1 MKRGFAWLLT
11 LLTLLGLL
19 SGCGGGGDTT
29 APDTASNSAATEEAD
44 DAGGSYGA
52 WAEAEV
58 AEDSGG
64 TAEDGA
70 SDRLENAKM
79 IYTARMEVETT
90 AFDTAD
96 ADLRTLVEVLGG
108 YFEQAAVHDYGSGY
122 RSGDYKVRIP
132 ADQFQPFLDRVGTL
146 CHVTYQEQT
155 SENVSEAYYDAES
168 RLATQRTKLERLQN
182 LLAQAENME
191 DIITIES
198 AISDT
203 ELEIERLTGTLRQ
216 YDAPGGLRH
225 CLSLPPGGVPALQC
239 GGAGYQLC
247 KPHGRGLC
255 FWLAGVCGRTG
266 ESGRGPGLR
275 LGVAAA
281 SGGGWHRGGPPSL
294 EEEAQG
300 AAGRLQGVGEQ
311 AVRQNGT
318 NSASGVGCAVF
329 LPDF

>member
-11 LLTLLGLL
+11 LLALLGLL
-19 SGCGGGGDTT
+19 SGCGGG
-29 APDTASNSAATEEAD
+29 DTAAADTATSADTAD
-44 DAGGSYGA
+44 NGTAASGGSYGA
-52 WAEAEV
+52 WAETEV
-58 AEDSGG
+58 AEDSGQ
-64 TAEDGA
+64 AEDGA

-90 AFDTAD
+90 AFDTAA
-96 ADLRTLVEVLGG
+96 ADLRTLVEILWG
-108 YFEQAAVHDYGSGY
+108 YFEQAAVHNYGSGY
-122 RSGDYKVRIP
+122 RSGDYTVRVP

-216 YDAPGGLRH
+216 YDALVDYATVH
-225 CLSLPPGGVPALQC
+225 LSLQEV
-239 GGAGYQLC
+239 YQLSNVEE
-247 KPHGRGLC
+247 PATSFASRMGAAFASGWRGFVGALESLAVALAYGWV
-255 FWLAGVCGRTG
+255 WL
-266 ESGRGPGLR
+266 L
-275 LGVAAA
+275 LLAAA
-281 SGGGWHRGGPPSL
+281 GT
-294 EEEAQG
+294 
-300 AAGRLQGVGEQ
+300 AAGRILWKRRRRERQ
-311 AVRQNGT
+311 A
-318 NSASGVGCAVF
+318 ASKE
-329 LPDF
+329 PENKP

>member
-132 ADQFQPFLDRVGTL
+132 ADQFQPFLDQVGTL

-198 AISDT
+198 AISET
-203 ELEIERLTGTLRQ
+203 EYEIERLSGTMRH
-216 YDAPGGLRH
+216 YDALVDYATVTLELSEVYRLSGTEDAPKSFGEKLSNAFTDGLAA
-225 CLSLPPGGVPALQC
+225 VVE
-239 GGAGYQLC
+239 
-247 KPHGRGLC
+247 GLEN
-255 FWLAGVCGRTG
+255 FAIWLAY
-266 ESGRGPGLR
+266 SW
-275 LGVAAA
+275 LGILIFAAVVF
-281 SGGGWHRGGPPSL
+281 
-294 EEEAQG
+294 
-300 AAGRLQGVGEQ
+300 AAVKLIGRLRRGQK
-311 AVRQNGT
+311 
-318 NSASGVGCAVF
+318 
-329 LPDF
+329 LPKIGRKKNKNTANETKVEE

>member
-11 LLTLLGLL
+11 LLALLGLL

-29 APDTASNSAATEEAD
+29 ASDTASNSAATDGAD
-44 DAGGSYGA
+44 DPGGSYGA

-198 AISDT
+198 AISET
-203 ELEIERLTGTLRQ
+203 EWNIEDLSGTLRH
-216 YDAPGGLRH
+216 YDALVDFATINVHVSEVYKYSDTEELPENFGDR
-225 CLSLPPGGVPALQC
+225 LSSAMSRGWHSFVNGMEDFAVAL
-239 GGAGYQLC
+239 AYSWM
-247 KPHGRGLC
+247 
-255 FWLAGVCGRTG
+255 WLILWAVII
-266 ESGRGPGLR
+266 
-275 LGVAAA
+275 VAAVVILRKIRRR
-281 SGGGWHRGGPPSL
+281 SGMKKPLFKKKNDVKPDDK
-294 EEEAQG
+294 
-300 AAGRLQGVGEQ
+300 
-311 AVRQNGT
+311 
-318 NSASGVGCAVF
+318 SG
-329 LPDF
+329 DT

>member
-11 LLTLLGLL
+11 LLALLGLL
-19 SGCGGGGDTT
+19 SGCGGG
-29 APDTASNSAATEEAD
+29 DTAAADTATSADTAD
-44 DAGGSYGA
+44 NGTAASGGSYGA
-52 WAEAEV
+52 WAETEV
-58 AEDSGG
+58 AEDSGQ
-64 TAEDGA
+64 AEDGA

-90 AFDTAD
+90 AFDTAA
-96 ADLRTLVEVLGG
+96 ADLRTLVEILGG
-108 YFEQAAVHDYGSGY
+108 YFEQAAVHNYGSGY
-122 RSGDYKVRIP
+122 RSGDYTVRVP

-216 YDAPGGLRH
+216 YDALVDYATVH
-225 CLSLPPGGVPALQC
+225 LSLQEV
-239 GGAGYQLC
+239 YQLSNVEE
-247 KPHGRGLC
+247 PATSFASRMGAAFASGWRGFVSALEGLAVALAYGWV
-255 FWLAGVCGRTG
+255 WL
-266 ESGRGPGLR
+266 L
-275 LGVAAA
+275 LLAAA
-281 SGGGWHRGGPPSL
+281 GT
-294 EEEAQG
+294 
-300 AAGRLQGVGEQ
+300 AAGRILWKRRRRERQ
-311 AVRQNGT
+311 A
-318 NSASGVGCAVF
+318 ASKE
-329 LPDF
+329 PENKP

>member
-11 LLTLLGLL
+11 LLALLGLL
-19 SGCGGGGDTT
+19 SGCGGGGDT
-29 APDTASNSAATEEAD
+29 AAADTATSADTAD
-44 DAGGSYGA
+44 NGTAASGGSYGA
-52 WAEAEV
+52 WAETEV
-58 AEDSGG
+58 AEDSGQ
-64 TAEDGA
+64 AEDGA

-90 AFDTAD
+90 AFDTAA
-96 ADLRTLVEVLGG
+96 ADLRTLVEILGG
-108 YFEQAAVHDYGSGY
+108 YFEQAAVHNYGSGY
-122 RSGDYKVRIP
+122 RSGDYTVRVP

-216 YDAPGGLRH
+216 YDALVDYATVH
-225 CLSLPPGGVPALQC
+225 LSLQEV
-239 GGAGYQLC
+239 YQLSNVEE
-247 KPHGRGLC
+247 PATSFASGMGAAFASVWRGFVGALESLAVALAYGWV
-255 FWLAGVCGRTG
+255 WL
-266 ESGRGPGLR
+266 L
-275 LGVAAA
+275 LLAAA
-281 SGGGWHRGGPPSL
+281 GT
-294 EEEAQG
+294 
-300 AAGRLQGVGEQ
+300 AAGRILWKRRRRERQ
-311 AVRQNGT
+311 A
-318 NSASGVGCAVF
+318 ASKE
-329 LPDF
+329 PENKP

>member
-11 LLTLLGLL
+11 LLALLGLL
-19 SGCGGGGDTT
+19 SGCGGGGDT
-29 APDTASNSAATEEAD
+29 AAADTATSADTAD
-44 DAGGSYGA
+44 NGTAASGGSYGA
-52 WAEAEV
+52 WAETEV
-58 AEDSGG
+58 AEDSGQ
-64 TAEDGA
+64 AEDGA

-90 AFDTAD
+90 AFDTAA
-96 ADLRTLVEVLGG
+96 ADLRTLVEILGG
-108 YFEQAAVHDYGSGY
+108 YFEQAAVHNYGSGY
-122 RSGDYKVRIP
+122 RSGDYTVRVP

-216 YDAPGGLRH
+216 YDSLVDYATVYISIQEVYQLSNVEEPATTFGSRMSTAFASGWRGFVSALEGLAVA
-225 CLSLPPGGVPALQC
+225 LAYGWVWLLLLVVIGVVVGRILWKRKHQGQRP
-239 GGAGYQLC
+239 GAG
-247 KPHGRGLC
+247 
-255 FWLAGVCGRTG
+255 
-266 ESGRGPGLR
+266 
-275 LGVAAA
+275 
-281 SGGGWHRGGPPSL
+281 
-294 EEEAQG
+294 EA
-300 AAGRLQGVGEQ
+300 EKK
-311 AVRQNGT
+311 
-318 NSASGVGCAVF
+318 S
-329 LPDF
+329 

>member
-11 LLTLLGLL
+11 LLALLGLL
-19 SGCGGGGDTT
+19 SGCGGGGDT
-29 APDTASNSAATEEAD
+29 AAADTATSADTAD
-44 DAGGSYGA
+44 NGTAASGGSYGA
-52 WAEAEV
+52 WAETEV
-58 AEDSGG
+58 AEDSGQ
-64 TAEDGA
+64 AEDGA

-90 AFDTAD
+90 AFDTAA
-96 ADLRTLVEVLGG
+96 ADLRTLVEILGG
-108 YFEQAAVHDYGSGY
+108 YFEQAAVHNYGSGY
-122 RSGDYKVRIP
+122 RSGDYTVRVP

-216 YDAPGGLRH
+216 YDSLVDYATVYISLQEVYQLSNVEEPATTFGSRMSTAFASGWRGFVSALEGLAVA
-225 CLSLPPGGVPALQC
+225 LAYGWVWLLLLVVIGVVVGRILWKRKHQGQRP
-239 GGAGYQLC
+239 GAG
-247 KPHGRGLC
+247 
-255 FWLAGVCGRTG
+255 
-266 ESGRGPGLR
+266 
-275 LGVAAA
+275 
-281 SGGGWHRGGPPSL
+281 
-294 EEEAQG
+294 EA
-300 AAGRLQGVGEQ
+300 EKK
-311 AVRQNGT
+311 
-318 NSASGVGCAVF
+318 S
-329 LPDF
+329 

>member
-11 LLTLLGLL
+11 LLALLGLL
-19 SGCGGGGDTT
+19 SGCGGGGDT
-29 APDTASNSAATEEAD
+29 AAADTATSADTAD
-44 DAGGSYGA
+44 NGTAASGGSYGA
-52 WAEAEV
+52 WAETEV
-58 AEDSGG
+58 AEDSGQ
-64 TAEDGA
+64 AEDGA

-90 AFDTAD
+90 AFDTAA
-96 ADLRTLVEVLGG
+96 ADLRTLVEILGG
-108 YFEQAAVHDYGSGY
+108 YFEQAAVHNYGSGY
-122 RSGDYKVRIP
+122 RSGDYTVRVP

-216 YDAPGGLRH
+216 YDALVDYATVH
-225 CLSLPPGGVPALQC
+225 LSLQEV
-239 GGAGYQLC
+239 YQLSNVEE
-247 KPHGRGLC
+247 PATSFASRMGAAFASGWRGFVGALESLAVALAYDWV
-255 FWLAGVCGRTG
+255 WL
-266 ESGRGPGLR
+266 L
-275 LGVAAA
+275 LLAAA
-281 SGGGWHRGGPPSL
+281 GT
-294 EEEAQG
+294 
-300 AAGRLQGVGEQ
+300 AAGRILWKRRRRARQ
-311 AVRQNGT
+311 A
-318 NSASGVGCAVF
+318 ASKE
-329 LPDF
+329 PENKP

>member
-108 YFEQAAVHDYGSGY
+108 
-122 RSGDYKVRIP
+122 
-132 ADQFQPFLDRVGTL
+132 
-146 CHVTYQEQT
+146 
-155 SENVSEAYYDAES
+155 
-168 RLATQRTKLERLQN
+168 
-182 LLAQAENME
+182 
-191 DIITIES
+191 
-198 AISDT
+198 
-203 ELEIERLTGTLRQ
+203 
-216 YDAPGGLRH
+216 
-225 CLSLPPGGVPALQC
+225 
-239 GGAGYQLC
+239 
-247 KPHGRGLC
+247 
-255 FWLAGVCGRTG
+255 
-266 ESGRGPGLR
+266 
-275 LGVAAA
+275 
-281 SGGGWHRGGPPSL
+281 
-294 EEEAQG
+294 
-300 AAGRLQGVGEQ
+300 
-311 AVRQNGT
+311 
-318 NSASGVGCAVF
+318 VF
-329 LPDF
+329 

>member
-132 ADQFQPFLDRVGTL
+132 ADQFQPFLDQVGTL

-182 LLAQAENME
+182 LLAQAENMK

-216 YDAPGGLRH
+216 YDALVDYATVH
-225 CLSLPPGGVPALQC
+225 LSLQEV
-239 GGAGYQLC
+239 YQLSNVEE
-247 KPHGRGLC
+247 RGLC
-255 FWLAGVCGRTG
+255 LWLAGVCGYAG

>member
-11 LLTLLGLL
+11 LLALLGLL
-19 SGCGGGGDTT
+19 SGCGGGGDT
-29 APDTASNSAATEEAD
+29 AAADTATSADTAD
-44 DAGGSYGA
+44 NGTAASGGSYGA
-52 WAEAEV
+52 WAETEV
-58 AEDSGG
+58 AEDSGQ
-64 TAEDGA
+64 AEDGA

-90 AFDTAD
+90 AFDTAA
-96 ADLRTLVEVLGG
+96 ADLRTLVEALGG
-108 YFEQAAVHDYGSGY
+108 YFEQAAVHNYGSGY
-122 RSGDYKVRIP
+122 RSGDYTVRVP

-216 YDAPGGLRH
+216 YDALVDYATVH
-225 CLSLPPGGVPALQC
+225 LSLQEV
-239 GGAGYQLC
+239 YQLSNVEE
-247 KPHGRGLC
+247 PATSFASRMGAAFASGWRGFVGALESLAVALAYGWV
-255 FWLAGVCGRTG
+255 WL
-266 ESGRGPGLR
+266 L
-275 LGVAAA
+275 LLAAA
-281 SGGGWHRGGPPSL
+281 GT
-294 EEEAQG
+294 
-300 AAGRLQGVGEQ
+300 AAGRILWKRRRRARQ
-311 AVRQNGT
+311 A
-318 NSASGVGCAVF
+318 ASKE
-329 LPDF
+329 PENKP